1 MISFLRNAA
10 GKGGKLGTTEY
21 SSLLFSPLC
30 LTPVDSFVFGVIQEV
45 ILDFPVASKLPN
57 HRVWILCLTGPLVP
71 QPRWWHL
78 RSGPHTSP
86 FHRGAPILP
95 SFRLGYHRHSQ
106 MGSALESDT
115 PLPHSPQSLVFIPPS
130 PSVAGLSSHPSHTGC
145 VSVQQDVSC
154 SLTMLSL

>member
-1 MISFLRNAA
+1 MISFLRNAR
-10 GKGGKLGTTEY
+10 KGEKLGATEY
-21 SSLLFSPLC
+21 SSLLFSPLG

-57 HRVWILCLTGPLVP
+57 HRVWILCLTGPPVL

-86 FHRGAPILP
+86 VSIVRPPILP

-106 MGSALESDT
+106 MGSNLEMDT
-115 PLPHSPQSLVFIPPS
+115 PLLLAFPRISSSFRLHPRLLAFPPTHLTRAVFQSNRTCPAP
-130 PSVAGLSSHPSHTGC
+130 
-145 VSVQQDVSC
+145 
-154 SLTMLSL
+154 